1 MKQFSNR
8 IPAAILILVMFLAP
22 VFAAG
27 KGPVPGRAILTIQKG
42 AKVDSLVAGT
52 SATVIDSVAGEN
64 TYLLSFPDS
73 VSLETIIEQ
82 LDQSTDVLSVQA
94 ENAFELPETFQISQ
108 GFPDQNSPVYVK
120 DESPIEYYD
129 QASAYDIGL
138 ELATTISTGEN
149 TLVAVID
156 NGIDAS
162 HPLFADRVSPDG
174 YDFVQG
180 DSDPAEVEGIH
191 YGHGTFVSGLVVLTA
206 PDCMILPVRAFNEDG
221 IGQEFAVIQAI
232 YWAIDHGADVINMS
246 FGTPTSCP
254 ALADAISAAALAGVV
269 MVAPSGNE
277 ISGEPMYPAA
287 YRGVVAVSSIDT
299 LEVIASFSNYGS
311 YIDLCAPGV
320 LLYSALP
327 GDYQWGYWS
336 GTSFSAPLVSG
347 TAALIIA
354 LPQSVQPDD
363 METHLRASARTE
375 LAWGTVLP
383 PDIYYG
389 YGAVDAYTAVNS
401 LVRGDMD
408 GSGSIEMADL
418 GILVDHVIHGPDS
431 SGTGSY
437 RTDILGDVNCDGY
450 INAADVNAMLHWLY
464 MNQGWAA
471 GRPDRVFG
479 PCYTR

>member
-1 MKQFSNR
+1 MKRFKNR
-8 IPAAILILVMFLAP
+8 IPIAIITTVMFFAP
-22 VFAAG
+22 VLASG
-27 KGPVPGRAILTIQKG
+27 RGPVPGRAILKLDKG
-42 AKVDSLVAGT
+42 AQADSLVAGS
-52 SATVIDSVAGEN
+52 SATVIDSVPGQN

-73 VSLETIIEQ
+73 VSLETIIGQ
-82 LDQSTDVLSVQA
+82 LEDSSKVLSVQA

-108 GFPDQNSPVYVK
+108 GFPDQDAPVYVK

-129 QASAYDIGL
+129 QASTYDIGL
-138 ELATTISTGEN
+138 DLATTISTGEN
-149 TLVAVID
+149 ALVAVID

-162 HPLFADRVSPDG
+162 HPLFADRLSPFG
-174 YDFVQG
+174 YDFVEG
-180 DSDPAEVEGIH
+180 DGDPSEAVGIH
-191 YGHGTFVSGLVVLTA
+191 YGHGTFVSGLVILTA
-206 PDCMILPVRAFNEDG
+206 PDCLILPVRAFNEDG
-221 IGQEFAVIQAI
+221 IGQEFDVIQAI
-232 YWAIDHGADVINMS
+232 YWAIDHDADVINMS

-254 ALADAISAAALAGVV
+254 ALADAISAAAAAGVV

-287 YRGVVAVSSIDT
+287 YPGVVAVSSIDT

-327 GDYQWGYWS
+327 GDYLWGYWS

-347 TAALIIA
+347 TAALILA
-354 LPQSVQPDD
+354 LPKSLHPDD
-363 METHLRASARTE
+363 VETHLRASARTE

-408 GSGSIEMADL
+408 GSGSIEMADV
-418 GILVDHVIHGPDS
+418 GILIDHVAHGPDS
-431 SGTGSY
+431 AGTESY
-437 RTDILGDVNCDGY
+437 RSSIVGDVNCDGL
-450 INAADVNAMLHWLY
+450 INSGDVNAMIHWLY
-464 MNQGWAA
+464 MNQGVAQ
-471 GRPDRVFG
+471 GRPDRPFG